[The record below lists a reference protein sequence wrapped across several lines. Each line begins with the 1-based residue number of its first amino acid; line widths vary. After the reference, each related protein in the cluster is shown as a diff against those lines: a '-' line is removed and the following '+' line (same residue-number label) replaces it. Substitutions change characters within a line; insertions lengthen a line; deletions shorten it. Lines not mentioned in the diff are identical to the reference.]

1 MGRAAFRALAV
12 CVVLL
17 VPGPR
22 TASPEAPRPFRTA
35 ASSLVLRPTP
45 RPALPQVV
53 EPPPFLVAQA
63 PRGARLGISSPT
75 GVPPSGGTRARIAG
89 PGSAQTARR
98 PRPPASAQ
106 AATQYT
112 VVEGDSLWSIARRF
126 GTTVE
131 ALVAVNGISEADF
144 LQPGQVL
151 RVPTGRQEA
160 PGPRRVFTYTV
171 RQGDTLWA
179 IALKTGVRV
188 EDLAAANGIQ
198 GDRLRVGQKLV
209 VPAPLPEPAPG
220 LRVPRVV
227 WRPRP
232 QVAYLWP
239 ARGVVTSRFGARWR
253 RHHTGVDIAA
263 PRGTPIHAA
272 RDGRVVRAGWYAGYG
287 LVVVLDHGDGMETWY
302 GHASAVLV
310 RVGQEVRRGQVVAR
324 VGCTGA
330 CTGPHVHFEVRVRG
344 EPVNPLRYL
353 P

>member
-22 TASPEAPRPFRTA
+22 TASPEAPRPSRTA
-35 ASSLVLRPTP
+35 ASSVVLRPTP
-45 RPALPQVV
+45 RPELPQVV
-53 EPPPFLVAQA
+53 EPPPFLVAHA
-63 PRGARLGISSPT
+63 PLAQRGAKTRIP
-75 GVPPSGGTRARIAG
+75 VPAGTSRSEGTRARGAA
-89 PGSAQTARR
+89 SSTAQTG
-98 PRPPASAQ
+98 RPPRSPASPRT
-106 AATQYT
+106 ATQYK

-131 ALVAVNGISEADF
+131 ALAAANGISEADF

-151 RVPTGRQEA
+151 RVPTGRREA
-160 PGPRRVFTYTV
+160 LGSRPVLTYTV

-198 GDRLRVGQKLV
+198 GDRLRIGQKLGIPTTT
-209 VPAPLPEPAPG
+209 PAPA
-220 LRVPRVV
+220 LRPPQAV
-227 WRPRP
+227 WRRQ

-239 ARGVVTSRFGARWR
+239 ARGLVTSRFGARWR

-272 RDGRVVRAGWYAGYG
+272 RDGRVVRAGWYGGYG

-310 RVGQEVRRGQVVAR
+310 RVGQEVRRGQVIGR

>member
-1 MGRAAFRALAV
+1 LGRAAFRALAV

-45 RPALPQVV
+45 RAALPQVV

-63 PRGARLGISSPT
+63 PRGARPGISSPT

-106 AATQYT
+106 AARQYT

-188 EDLAAANGIQ
+188 EDLPRRTASRETGSGSARSWWSPHLFPNPPRASGCL
-198 GDRLRVGQKLV
+198 GWCGGRGHRWLTFG
-209 VPAPLPEPAPG
+209 PPG
-220 LRVPRVV
+220 A
-227 WRPRP
+227 W
-232 QVAYLWP
+232 
-239 ARGVVTSRFGARWR
+239 
-253 RHHTGVDIAA
+253 
-263 PRGTPIHAA
+263 
-272 RDGRVVRAGWYAGYG
+272 
-287 LVVVLDHGDGMETWY
+287 
-302 GHASAVLV
+302 
-310 RVGQEVRRGQVVAR
+310 
-324 VGCTGA
+324 
-330 CTGPHVHFEVRVRG
+330 
-344 EPVNPLRYL
+344 
-353 P
+353 